1 MTNLTATIETA
12 ELLKL
17 IHRGQAR
24 LRATPKETDRYAELK
39 EMLDCAVSVM
49 ALNIRNEKFD
59 APPHVQRLTEQLRQ
73 ATALHLEVKT
83 WQSGT

>member
-24 LRATPKETDRYAELK
+24 LRATPKETDRYAELQ
-39 EMLDCAVSVM
+39 ELVDCAVSVM
-49 ALNIRNEKFD
+49 ALNIRNEKFE
-59 APPHVQRLTEQLRQ
+59 VQPRVQHLIDQIRQ